1 MAESTTSRRPASPAG
16 RRGRWTGSM
25 LLGIVALA
33 ALVAAGCSSG
43 TPSAQGTES
52 PVSHGTSA
60 SASAKATGT
69 GSAGGTSAAASATPT
84 PGGTA
89 SAKPANCPSAHATY
103 ASCGFPTAQTTG
115 WQSAGMKSLKNVTS
129 PGPTGQGSSYATE
142 IKTNGAVIN
151 GLNITG
157 ALDVYANNVTIEN
170 SRITT
175 RNWFGINQRNGY
187 HGLKIIHCTIIGV
200 PGKGLD
206 HGGEDYGVSDD
217 GNWMTVAYND
227 VSGFG
232 EGLTSGGGYFH
243 DNYVHNLQSYIPSG
257 SHSYFH
263 TNALIDSGGSGIK
276 VVHNTFLNWMAPS
289 RGGSSSLMLAYDSAP
304 VTNAV
309 VSDNWLAGGSYCLY
323 PGGVTGS
330 HNIVVTGNFF
340 STEYFP
346 NCGFYGLNASTHW
359 HYGGGDVWHGN
370 MWANG
375 RHAGRPVLPG

>member
-1 MAESTTSRRPASPAG
+1 MAESTTSRRTAAPAARRGRPAG
-16 RRGRWTGSM
+16 RL
-25 LLGIVALA
+25 LLGIAVLA
-33 ALVAAGCSSG
+33 ALAAAGCSSG

-52 PVSHGTSA
+52 PVSQAAPA
-60 SASAKATGT
+60 SAQASQT
-69 GSAGGTSAAASATPT
+69 GSAGGTTAAASATPT
-84 PGGTA
+84 PTPAGSA
-89 SAKPANCPSAHATY
+89 SSAPAGCPSAHATY

-115 WQSAGMKSLKNVTS
+115 WRSAGMKSLKNVAS
-129 PGPTGQGSSYATE
+129 PGPSGQGSSYATE
-142 IKTNGAVIN
+142 IKKNGEVIN

-175 RNWFGINQRNGY
+175 RNWFGINQRNGF

-206 HGGEDYGVSDD
+206 HGGEDYGISDD

-232 EGLTSGGGYFH
+232 EGLTSGEGYFH
-243 DNYVHNLQSYIPSG
+243 DNYVHNLQSYKPLKANY
-257 SHSYFH
+257 YFH
-263 TNALIDSGGSGIK
+263 TNGLIDSGGSGIK
-276 VVHNTFLNWMAPS
+276 IVHNTFLNWMPPS

-330 HNIVVTGNFF
+330 RNIVVTGNLF

-346 NCGFYGLNASTHW
+346 SCGFYGLNASTHW

-370 MWANG
+370 AWANG
-375 RHAGRPVLPG
+375 KHAGQTVLPG